1 MGVERTIVKGDV
13 SAALQQSDHVVE
25 GEFYMGGQEHFY
37 LETHACLVRP
47 TGEDGEMEVF
57 SSAQAPTL
65 LQVFSDEMH
74 KKLCITGFI
83 T

>member
-13 SAALQQSDHVVE
+13 SAAMQQCDHVVE

-57 SSAQAPTL
+57 SSAQGPTL
-65 LQVFSDEMH
+65 LQVLNDGRCRQ
-74 KKLCITGFI
+74 LC
-83 T
+83 